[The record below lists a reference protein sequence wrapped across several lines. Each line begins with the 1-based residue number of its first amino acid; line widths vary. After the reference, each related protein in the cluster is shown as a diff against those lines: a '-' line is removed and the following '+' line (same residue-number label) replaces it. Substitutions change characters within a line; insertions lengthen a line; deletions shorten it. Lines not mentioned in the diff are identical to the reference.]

1 MDHKFLFYF
10 CNLACIWVSVNM
22 QNGSLKSSHML
33 HILELLVCELV
44 SGLVLTELMLR
55 VNQMMILTALI
66 TSRNDQK
73 IAAIR

>member
-1 MDHKFLFYF
+1 
-10 CNLACIWVSVNM
+10 M

-66 TSRNDQK
+66 TSHNDQK
-73 IAAIR
+73 IATIR

>member
-1 MDHKFLFYF
+1 
-10 CNLACIWVSVNM
+10 M
-22 QNGSLKSSHML
+22 QNGSLKSSHM
-33 HILELLVCELV
+33 LLVCELV

>member
-10 CNLACIWVSVNM
+10 CNLACIWVSVKM

-55 VNQMMILTALI
+55 VNQMMILTVLI
-66 TSRNDQK
+66 TSRNHQK

>member
-1 MDHKFLFYF
+1 
-10 CNLACIWVSVNM
+10 M
-22 QNGSLKSSHML
+22 QNGSLKF
-33 HILELLVCELV
+33 ILELLVCELV